1 MLQIMKNETEDFMA
15 LAKAYAQAERA
26 LRIERWVIVTFELRK
41 TDGPIEILYRYDL
54 PRTMLERYRWV
65 VRWRTARFQC
75 RFPRDTITATYCY
88 YDKRTGLKFGVD
100 SCLSKLRAAKAQ
112 ITLAKRREREHI
124 EQQRLRY
131 PLFYDEQA
139 DPELL
144 RFRQKL
150 QEKLHRYLNALLR
163 LRWAVLQHRQ
173 KNFDSSDKKQLQK

>member
-75 RFPRDTITATYCY
+75 RFPRDTIILSEISDNKIASLSECLAAITSSCSATST
-88 YDKRTGLKFGVD
+88 KN
-100 SCLSKLRAAKAQ
+100 
-112 ITLAKRREREHI
+112 
-124 EQQRLRY
+124 
-131 PLFYDEQA
+131 
-139 DPELL
+139 L
-144 RFRQKL
+144 RFVQ
-150 QEKLHRYLNALLR
+150 
-163 LRWAVLQHRQ
+163 
-173 KNFDSSDKKQLQK
+173 

>member
-75 RFPRDTITATYCY
+75 RFPRDTITTTYCY
-88 YDKRTGLKFGVD
+88 YDKR
-100 SCLSKLRAAKAQ
+100 
-112 ITLAKRREREHI
+112 REREYI
-124 EQQRLRY
+124 AQQRLRY

-150 QEKLHRYLNALLR
+150 REKQHRYQNALLR
-163 LRWAVLQHRQ
+163 LRRAVLQHRQ
-173 KNFDSSDKKQLQK
+173 KTSDSSNKKRLQE